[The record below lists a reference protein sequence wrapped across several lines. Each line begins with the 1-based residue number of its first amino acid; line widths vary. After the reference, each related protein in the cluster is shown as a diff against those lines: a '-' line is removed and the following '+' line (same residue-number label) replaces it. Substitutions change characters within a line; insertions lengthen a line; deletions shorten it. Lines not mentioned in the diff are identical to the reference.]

1 MIRWKLKRSE
11 YLKLNGLL
19 HLAHKYSA
27 ILRDIE
33 EEMCRITGEDPQEGG
48 HTGDAIY
55 SDYTVDQLLRKL
67 KAQAA
72 RTK

>member
-11 YLKLNGLL
+11 YLRLNGLL
-19 HLAHKYSA
+19 HLARKHTA

-33 EEMCRITGEDPQEGG
+33 EEMCRITGEDPQAGG
-48 HTGDAIY
+48 PTAEAIY

-67 KAQAA
+67 KEQVA